1 MTLTST
7 KNTNMNKDI
16 IIGFLVGII
25 ATFLGLLIAI
35 LIFGNGDDWLLVL
48 KQSAQRGILTKMIS
62 LGALPNLAIFFFF
75 LKKKKDNRAQGV
87 LIATMLV
94 FIITMIIKFFN

>member
-1 MTLTST
+1 MTITPT

-16 IIGFLVGII
+16 VIGFLVGII
-25 ATFLGLLIAI
+25 ATFLGLLVAI
-35 LIFGNGDDWLLVL
+35 QIFGNDDDWLQIL

-75 LKKKKDNRAQGV
+75 LRKKKDNRAQGV

>member
-1 MTLTST
+1 MASVSI
-7 KNTNMNKDI
+7 KNKDVNKDI
-16 IIGFLVGII
+16 VIGLLVGII
-25 ATFLGLLIAI
+25 ATFLGLLVATK
-35 LIFGNGDDWLLVL
+35 IFGNSDSWELVL

-75 LKKKKDNRAQGV
+75 LRKKKDNRAQGV

-94 FIITMIIKFFN
+94 FITTMIIKFFN

>member
-1 MTLTST
+1 MTLTSI

-25 ATFLGLLIAI
+25 ATFLGLLVAVQ
-35 LIFGNGDDWLLVL
+35 IFGNDDDWLLVL
-48 KQSAQRGILTKMIS
+48 RQSAQRGILTKMIS

-75 LKKKKDNRAQGV
+75 LRKKKDNRAQGV

>member
-25 ATFLGLLIAI
+25 AAFIGLLIAT

-75 LKKKKDNRAQGV
+75 LRKKKDNRAQGV

-94 FIITMIIKFFN
+94 FIITMLIKFFN

>member
-7 KNTNMNKDI
+7 KNTSMNKDI
-16 IIGFLVGII
+16 VIGFLVGII
-25 ATFLGLLIAI
+25 ATFLGLLVAI
-35 LIFGNGDDWLLVL
+35 QIFGNDDNWLVVL

-75 LKKKKDNRAQGV
+75 LRKKKDNRAQGV

>member
-7 KNTNMNKDI
+7 KKTNMNKDI
-16 IIGFLVGII
+16 IIGFLVGIL
-25 ATFLGLLIAI
+25 ATFIGLLIAT
-35 LIFGNGDDWLLVL
+35 LIFGNGDDSLLVL

-75 LKKKKDNRAQGV
+75 LRKKKDNRAQGV

-94 FIITMIIKFFN
+94 FIITMLIKFFN

>member
-1 MTLTST
+1 MTLIST
-7 KNTNMNKDI
+7 KNTDMNKDI
-16 IIGFLVGII
+16 IIGFLVGIV
-25 ATFLGLLIAI
+25 ATFIGLLIAT
-35 LIFGNGDDWLLVL
+35 LIFGNADNWLLVL

-75 LKKKKDNRAQGV
+75 LRKKKDNRAQGV

>member
-16 IIGFLVGII
+16 VIGFLVGMF
-25 ATFLGLLIAI
+25 ATSLGLLVAVQ
-35 LIFGNGDDWLLVL
+35 IFGNNDNWLLVI
-48 KQSAQRGILTKMIS
+48 KQSAQRGILSKMIS
-62 LGALPNLAIFFFF
+62 LGALPNLGIFFFF
-75 LKKKKDNRAQGV
+75 LRKKKDNRAQGV